1 MWIYTNVGRGRHV
14 LHLENGTRISLREA
28 ATSPVFYIT
37 TYYSDKYFVDLAG
50 PFEMNVAQSCLDLIA
65 AKLQALDTAQRGLP
79 QLGVNAPGAEQAV
92 VEALQGPPPREG

>member
-14 LHLENGTRISLREA
+14 LHLENGVRISLREA

-37 TYYSDKYFVDLAG
+37 AYYSDKYFVDLAG
-50 PFEMNVAQSCLDLIA
+50 PFEMSVAQSCLDLIA

-79 QLGVNAPGAEQAV
+79 QLGVSASDAAQPV
-92 VEALQGPPPREG
+92 DALQGPPPQEG

>member
-14 LHLENGTRISLREA
+14 LHLENGVKISLREA

-50 PFEMNVAQSCLDLIA
+50 PFEISVAQSCLDLIA
-65 AKLQALDTAQRGLP
+65 ARLQAMDTAQRGLP
-79 QLGVNAPGAEQAV
+79 QLGVNVPGGEQAV
-92 VEALQGPPPREG
+92 DALQGPPPAEG